1 MIFENHLFHIPDS
14 HSFRFVL
21 SGFYGTPDA
30 ALEIPYFG
38 VRALKAP
45 ACGAASFDSPSTR
58 RFGLALSNATF
69 SKYEDIYLY

>member
-1 MIFENHLFHIPDS
+1 MLPWK
-14 HSFRFVL
+14 
-21 SGFYGTPDA
+21 
-30 ALEIPYFG
+30 IPYFG

-45 ACGAASFDSPSTR
+45 ACAAVSFDSSSTR